1 MNILHIDSSFNHAH
15 SVSRLLSREIV
26 DRLMQSGR
34 YDEVVYRDVVDDEI
48 SHLTAP
54 IAAGFRPV
62 VEPDVAADV
71 AADVAVEH
79 RLSEVLVA
87 EFLASD
93 VIVIGAPMYNFSI
106 PSQLKAWLDRLA
118 QPGKTFSYTAQGPVG
133 LAGDKRVIIAS
144 SRGGFY
150 HDTPLAE
157 MDFQERYL
165 NAFFGFLG
173 ITNVTFVRV
182 EGISKGDAVKEREIQ
197 RAIASVADAIKS

>member
-62 VEPDVAADV
+62 AESDLTAE
-71 AADVAVEH
+71 VAVEH
-79 RLSEVLVA
+79 RLSEVL
-87 EFLASD
+87 ASD
-93 VIVIGAPMYNFSI
+93 LIVIGAPMYNFSI

-150 HDTPLAE
+150 HDTPLEE

-173 ITNVTFVRV
+173 ITNVAFVRA

-197 RAIASVADAIKS
+197 RAIASVADVINL

>member
-62 VEPDVAADV
+62 AESDIS
-71 AADVAVEH
+71 ADVAVEH
-79 RLSEVLVA
+79 RLSETLVA

-93 VIVIGAPMYNFSI
+93 LIVIGAPMYNFSI

-150 HDTPLAE
+150 HDTPLEE

-173 ITNVTFVRV
+173 ITNVAFVRA

-197 RAIASVADAIKS
+197 RAIASVADVINL

>member
-34 YDEVVYRDVVDDEI
+34 YDEMVYRDVVEDEI

-62 VEPDVAADV
+62 AESDIS
-71 AADVAVEH
+71 ADVAVEH
-79 RLSEVLVA
+79 RLSETLVA

-93 VIVIGAPMYNFSI
+93 LIVIGAPMYNFSI

-150 HDTPLAE
+150 HDTPLEE

-173 ITNVTFVRV
+173 ITNVAFVRA

-197 RAIASVADAIKS
+197 RAIASVADVINL

>member
-1 MNILHIDSSFNHAH
+1 MNILHIDSSFNHAQ

-62 VEPDVAADV
+62 AEPDL

-93 VIVIGAPMYNFSI
+93 LIVIGAPMYNFSI

-150 HDTPLAE
+150 HDTPLEE

-173 ITNVTFVRV
+173 ITNVAFVRA
-182 EGISKGDAVKEREIQ
+182 EGISKGEAVKEREIQ
-197 RAIASVADAIKS
+197 RAIASVADVINL

>member
-34 YDEVVYRDVVDDEI
+34 YDEVVYRDVVEDEI

-62 VEPDVAADV
+62 AESDL

-79 RLSEVLVA
+79 RLSETLVA

-93 VIVIGAPMYNFSI
+93 LIVIGAPMYNFSI

-150 HDTPLAE
+150 HDTPLEE

-173 ITNVTFVRV
+173 ITNVAFVRA

-197 RAIASVADAIKS
+197 RAIASVADVINL

>member
-62 VEPDVAADV
+62 AESDIS
-71 AADVAVEH
+71 ADVAVEH
-79 RLSEVLVA
+79 RLSETLVA

-93 VIVIGAPMYNFSI
+93 LIVIGAPMYNFSI

-133 LAGDKRVIIAS
+133 LAGDKRVVIAS

-150 HDTPLAE
+150 HDTPLEE

-173 ITNVTFVRV
+173 ITNVAFVRA

-197 RAIASVADAIKS
+197 RAIASVADVINL

>member
-34 YDEVVYRDVVDDEI
+34 YDEVVYRDVVEDEI

-62 VEPDVAADV
+62 AESDIS
-71 AADVAVEH
+71 ADVAVEH
-79 RLSEVLVA
+79 RLSETLVA

-93 VIVIGAPMYNFSI
+93 LIVIGVPMYNFSI

-144 SRGGFY
+144 ARGGFY
-150 HDTPLAE
+150 HDTPLEE

-173 ITNVTFVRV
+173 ITNVAFVRA

-197 RAIASVADAIKS
+197 RAIASVADVINL

>member
-15 SVSRLLSREIV
+15 SVSCLLSREIV

-62 VEPDVAADV
+62 AESDLT
-71 AADVAVEH
+71 ADVAVEH

-93 VIVIGAPMYNFSI
+93 LIVIGAPMYNFSI

-150 HDTPLAE
+150 HDTPLEE

-173 ITNVTFVRV
+173 ITNVAFVRA

-197 RAIASVADAIKS
+197 RAIASVADVINL

>member
-54 IAAGFRPV
+54 IAAGFRSV
-62 VEPDVAADV
+62 AEPDL

-93 VIVIGAPMYNFSI
+93 LIVIGAPMYNFSI

-150 HDTPLAE
+150 HDTPLEE
-157 MDFQERYL
+157 MDFQERYI

-173 ITNVTFVRV
+173 ITNVAFVRA

-197 RAIASVADAIKS
+197 RAIASVADVINL

>member
-62 VEPDVAADV
+62 AESDL

-79 RLSEVLVA
+79 RLSETLVA

-93 VIVIGAPMYNFSI
+93 LIVIGAPMYNFSI

-150 HDTPLAE
+150 HDTPLEE

-173 ITNVTFVRV
+173 ITNVAFVRA

-197 RAIASVADAIKS
+197 RAIASVADVINL

>member
-48 SHLTAP
+48 RHLTAP

-62 VEPDVAADV
+62 AERDFAAN
-71 AADVAVEH
+71 VAVEH
-79 RLSEVLVA
+79 RLSEALVA

-93 VIVIGAPMYNFSI
+93 LIVIGAPMYNFSI

-118 QPGKTFSYTAQGPVG
+118 QPGKTFNYTAQGPVG

-150 HDTPLAE
+150 HDTPLEE

-173 ITNVTFVRV
+173 ITNVAFVRA
-182 EGISKGDAVKEREIQ
+182 EGISKGEAVKEREIQ
-197 RAIASVADAIKS
+197 RAIASVTDVINL

>member
-62 VEPDVAADV
+62 AEPDL

-106 PSQLKAWLDRLA
+106 PSQLKAWLIALPSRAKPSATLRRARL
-118 QPGKTFSYTAQGPVG
+118 GLPV
-133 LAGDKRVIIAS
+133 
-144 SRGGFY
+144 
-150 HDTPLAE
+150 
-157 MDFQERYL
+157 
-165 NAFFGFLG
+165 
-173 ITNVTFVRV
+173 
-182 EGISKGDAVKEREIQ
+182 ISG
-197 RAIASVADAIKS
+197 

>member
-62 VEPDVAADV
+62 AESDLS
-71 AADVAVEH
+71 ADVAVEH

-93 VIVIGAPMYNFSI
+93 LIVIGAPMYNFSI

-150 HDTPLAE
+150 HDTPLEE

-173 ITNVTFVRV
+173 ITNVVFVRA

-197 RAIASVADAIKS
+197 RAIASVADVINL

>member
-62 VEPDVAADV
+62 AESDLS
-71 AADVAVEH
+71 ADVAVEH
-79 RLSEVLVA
+79 RLTEALVA

-93 VIVIGAPMYNFSI
+93 LIVIGAPMYNFSI

-173 ITNVTFVRV
+173 ITNVAFVRA

-197 RAIASVADAIKS
+197 RAIASVADVINL

>member
-62 VEPDVAADV
+62 AESDLTAE
-71 AADVAVEH
+71 VAVEH

-93 VIVIGAPMYNFSI
+93 LIVIGAPMYNFSI

-150 HDTPLAE
+150 HDTPLEE

-173 ITNVTFVRV
+173 ITNVAFVRA

-197 RAIASVADAIKS
+197 RAIASVADVINL

>member
-15 SVSRLLSREIV
+15 SVSRLLSQEIV

-62 VEPDVAADV
+62 AESDLTAE
-71 AADVAVEH
+71 VAVEH

-93 VIVIGAPMYNFSI
+93 LIVIGAPMYNFSI

-150 HDTPLAE
+150 HDTPLEE

-173 ITNVTFVRV
+173 ITNVAFVRA

-197 RAIASVADAIKS
+197 RAIASVADVINL

>member
-62 VEPDVAADV
+62 AESDLS
-71 AADVAVEH
+71 ADVAVEH
-79 RLSEVLVA
+79 GISEALVA

-93 VIVIGAPMYNFSI
+93 LIVIGAPMYNFSI

-144 SRGGFY
+144 ARGGFY
-150 HDTPLAE
+150 HDTPLEE

-173 ITNVTFVRV
+173 ITNVAFVRA

-197 RAIASVADAIKS
+197 RAIASVADVINL

>member
-1 MNILHIDSSFNHAH
+1 MNILHIDSSFNHTH

-62 VEPDVAADV
+62 AESDLS
-71 AADVAVEH
+71 ADVAVEH

-93 VIVIGAPMYNFSI
+93 LIVIGAPMYNFSI

-150 HDTPLAE
+150 HDTPLEE

-173 ITNVTFVRV
+173 ITNVAFVRA
-182 EGISKGDAVKEREIQ
+182 EGISKGDAVKKREIQ

>member
-34 YDEVVYRDVVDDEI
+34 YDEMVYRDVVDDEI

-62 VEPDVAADV
+62 AEPDL

-150 HDTPLAE
+150 HDTPLVE

-173 ITNVTFVRV
+173 ITNVTFARA